1 MILTTENNSDR
12 NLRCCAVRILKKL
25 LPGKQMGK
33 ETKVNQI
40 SQTLQELKRGESEL
54 KPIAKL
60 ACWLTLL
67 LGFHAID
74 AEVHAGFP
82 NLETGSIT
90 FWNSAYRNASNQIIS
105 LFC

>member
-67 LGFHAID
+67 LEFHARHVTLALFRCKIQN
-74 AEVHAGFP
+74 FKT
-82 NLETGSIT
+82 NLRHMLALNLDKIK
-90 FWNSAYRNASNQIIS
+90 N
-105 LFC
+105 